1 VRLRDLTEGAD
12 IDVHGQATPGEIDIR
27 GLTADSRRVEPG
39 WLFAALPGTRADG
52 RTFIDDALARGA
64 AAVLVPADA
73 PMPTL
78 ARPVPIVRDAN
89 PRRRLALIA
98 ARFHGAQPSI
108 IAAVT
113 GTQGKTSTVDFT
125 RQLWTHLGCRAAS
138 LGTLGVV
145 TTGLTTDGAL
155 TTPDPVELHRQLA
168 ELARGGTDHLAME
181 ASSHGLDQFRL
192 DGVVVTAA
200 AFTNLGRDHLDYH
213 PTMEAYL
220 AAKRRLFETLLVPG
234 GAAVLNADVP
244 EFDSLYAMCKKR
256 RLRVLAYGRKGAEIR
271 LESATSGPAG
281 QHLVINLL
289 GRRHEIDYPL
299 AGLFQA
305 MNGLA
310 ALGLVIGGGEER
322 EAAIEALTKLTGVRG
337 RLERVAIHPDGAPIY
352 VDYAHKPGALE
363 TVLATLRPHA
373 SGRLVV
379 VFGCGGDRDRGKRPQ
394 MGEIAARLADRVIVT
409 DDNPRSEDPASI
421 RAEILAAS
429 PQAREIGDR
438 AAAINT
444 AIAELAAGDLLVI
457 AGKGHETYQ
466 IVGDRTLP
474 FDDASVARAA
484 VAKLAQRRGDGG
496 PR

>member
-1 VRLRDLTEGAD
+1 
-12 IDVHGQATPGEIDIR
+12 
-27 GLTADSRRVEPG
+27 
-39 WLFAALPGTRADG
+39 
-52 RTFIDDALARGA
+52 
-64 AAVLVPADA
+64 
-73 PMPTL
+73 
-78 ARPVPIVRDAN
+78 
-89 PRRRLALIA
+89 
-98 ARFHGAQPSI
+98 
-108 IAAVT
+108 
-113 GTQGKTSTVDFT
+113 
-125 RQLWTHLGCRAAS
+125 
-138 LGTLGVV
+138 
-145 TTGLTTDGAL
+145 
-155 TTPDPVELHRQLA
+155 
-168 ELARGGTDHLAME
+168 ME

-234 GAAVLNADVP
+234 GAAVLNADAP
-244 EFDSLYAMCKKR
+244 EFDSLYALCKKR

-271 LESATSGPAG
+271 LESATPGATG

-299 AGLFQA
+299 AGQFQA

-337 RLERVAIHPDGAPIY
+337 RLERVAIHPAGAPIY

-421 RAEILAAS
+421 RAEIMAAS

-438 AAAINT
+438 AEAINT

-496 PR
+496 TH

>member
-1 VRLRDLTEGAD
+1 VRLRDLIEGAD
-12 IDVHGQATPGEIDIR
+12 IDVQGQAAPGDIDIR

-52 RTFIDDALARGA
+52 RAYIEDALKRGA
-64 AAVLVPADA
+64 AAVLAPTDA
-73 PMPTL
+73 SLPTL
-78 ARPVPIVRDAN
+78 PVPVIRDAN
-89 PRRRLALIA
+89 PRRRLALVA
-98 ARFHGAQPSI
+98 ARFHGAQPSV

-125 RQLWTHLGCRAAS
+125 RQLWTHLGLRAGS

-145 TTGLTTDGAL
+145 ATGLVTDGSL

-200 AFTNLGRDHLDYH
+200 AFTNLARDHLDYH

-244 EFDSLYAMCKKR
+244 EFEPLQALCKKR
-256 RLRVLAYGRKGAEIR
+256 RLRVLAYGRKGTEIR
-271 LESATSGPAG
+271 LESATPGTTG
-281 QHLVINLL
+281 QRLALNLL
-289 GRRHEIDYPL
+289 GRPHEIDFPL
-299 AGLFQA
+299 AGAFQA
-305 MNGLA
+305 MNALA
-310 ALGLVIGGGEER
+310 ALGLVIGGGEDR
-322 EAAIEALTKLTGVRG
+322 EAAVQGLAKLTGVRG
-337 RLERVAIHPDGAPIY
+337 RLERVAVHADGAPIY

-363 TVLATLRPHA
+363 TVLQTLRPHA
-373 SGRLVV
+373 SGKLVV

-409 DDNPRSEDPASI
+409 DDNPRDEDPASI

-429 PQAREIGDR
+429 PNAREIGDR
-438 AAAINT
+438 AEAIKT
-444 AIAELAAGDLLVI
+444 AITELATGDLLVI

-484 VAKLAQRRGDGG
+484 VAELAKRRRGGG
-496 PR
+496 SR

>member
-1 VRLRDLTEGAD
+1 MRLRDLIEGTD
-12 IDVHGQATPGEIDIR
+12 IDVHGQATPGEIEIR

-52 RTFIDDALARGA
+52 RAFIDDALARGA

-73 PMPTL
+73 PLPAL
-78 ARPVPIVRDAN
+78 ARPVPIIRDAN

-98 ARFHGAQPSI
+98 ARFHGAQPSV

-125 RQLWTHLGCRAAS
+125 RQLWKHLGCRAAS

-244 EFDSLYAMCKKR
+244 EFDSLYALCKKR

-271 LESATSGPAG
+271 LESATPGATG
-281 QHLVINLL
+281 QHPRHQPA

-299 AGLFQA
+299 AGQFQA

-322 EAAIEALTKLTGVRG
+322 EAR
-337 RLERVAIHPDGAPIY
+337 R
-352 VDYAHKPGALE
+352 
-363 TVLATLRPHA
+363 
-373 SGRLVV
+373 
-379 VFGCGGDRDRGKRPQ
+379 
-394 MGEIAARLADRVIVT
+394 
-409 DDNPRSEDPASI
+409 
-421 RAEILAAS
+421 
-429 PQAREIGDR
+429 
-438 AAAINT
+438 
-444 AIAELAAGDLLVI
+444 
-457 AGKGHETYQ
+457 
-466 IVGDRTLP
+466 
-474 FDDASVARAA
+474 
-484 VAKLAQRRGDGG
+484 RRG
-496 PR
+496 